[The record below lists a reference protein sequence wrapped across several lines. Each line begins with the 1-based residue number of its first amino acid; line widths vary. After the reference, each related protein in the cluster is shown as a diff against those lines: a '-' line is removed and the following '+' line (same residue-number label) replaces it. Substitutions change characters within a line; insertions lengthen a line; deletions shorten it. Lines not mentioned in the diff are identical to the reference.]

1 MTLPSFVSEMRVG
14 SDPTIRFAESGMAIA
29 SFSAVSDKRKK
40 NDSTGEWE
48 TVKSIWVRVTAFK
61 KLAENVAG
69 SVKKGD
75 LVLVIGEINQ
85 DEYEKDGEKRKSLEV
100 VANHVGLSL
109 TFNEATSSRTEKKAA
124 PADDPWQ
131 SGSDDSPF

>member
-1 MTLPSFVSEMRVG
+1 MTLPAFVSEMRVG
-14 SDPTIRFAESGMAIA
+14 SDPQIKFAQSGVAIT

-40 NDSTGEWE
+40 NEATGEWE

-69 SVKKGD
+69 SIKKGD
-75 LVLVIGEINQ
+75 LVIVVGEINQ

-109 TFNEATSSRTEKKAA
+109 TFNEATSSRGEKKAA
-124 PADDPWQ
+124 PAEDPWQ
-131 SGSDDSPF
+131 GSAESPF

>member
-1 MTLPSFVSEMRVG
+1 MTLPQFVAEMRVG
-14 SDPTIRFAESGMAIA
+14 SDPQIKFAQSGMAIT
-29 SFSAVSDKRKK
+29 SFSAVADKRKK
-40 NDSTGEWE
+40 NEDSGEWE
-48 TVKSIWVRVTAFK
+48 TVKSIWVRVTSFK

-109 TFNEATSSRTEKKAA
+109 AFNEATSSRGEKKAA
-124 PADDPWQ
+124 PAEDPWQ
-131 SGSDDSPF
+131 GGSDSPF

>member
-1 MTLPSFVSEMRVG
+1 MTLPQFVSEMRVG
-14 SDPTIRFAESGMAIA
+14 SDPQIKFAQSGMAIT
-29 SFSAVSDKRKK
+29 SFSAVADKRKK
-40 NDSTGEWE
+40 NEESGEWE

-75 LVLVIGEINQ
+75 LVLVVGEINQ

-100 VANHVGLSL
+100 IANHVGLSL
-109 TFNEATSSRTEKKAA
+109 TFNEATSTRTEKKAA
-124 PADDPWQ
+124 PAQDPWK
-131 SGSDDSPF
+131 GNDESPF